1 MTTKSY
7 AYEPQWQLPPGVRA
21 CVTTVTAPG
30 NVASHVGDDPA
41 TVLRH
46 RRELQRALELPQQ
59 PKWLAQYHSTAVVK
73 AETVAMGAPADA
85 IWTLQPRGICA
96 VLTADC
102 LPILLAS
109 NDGEVIAAMH
119 AGWRGLAHGIV
130 AATVAQLPVPAQHLS
145 AYIGPAI
152 SQPHFE
158 VGDEVRTAFVS
169 QGLVDTM
176 SFAPHKPGKWLG
188 NLALLAER
196 TLRQSGVTNVTQSGL
211 CTYSDDRFYSYRRQ
225 PQCGRIA
232 SLIWK
237 I

>member
-1 MTTKSY
+1 MNFNHF
-7 AYEPQWQLPPGVRA
+7 AYTPQWQLPDGVRA

-41 TVLRH
+41 TVIRH
-46 RRELQRALELPQQ
+46 RRQLQRALQLPKQ
-59 PKWLAQYHSTAVVK
+59 PTWLAQYHSTDVVC
-73 AETVAMGAPADA
+73 AEKVTMGTSADA
-85 IWTLQPRGICA
+85 IWSSAPRGICA

-102 LPILLAS
+102 LPILLVS
-109 NDGEVIAAMH
+109 HDGQVTAAVH
-119 AGWRGLAHGIV
+119 AGWRGLANGII
-130 AATVAQLPVPAQHLS
+130 AATLAQLPVPASQLS

-158 VGDEVRTAFVS
+158 VGAEVRAAFVEH
-169 QGLVDTM
+169 GIVDEL
-176 SFAPHKPGKWLG
+176 SFSAHKPGKWLG
-188 NLALLAER
+188 NLALLAAR
-196 TLRQSGVTNVTQSGL
+196 MLAQSGVTAVTQSGL
-211 CTYSDDRFYSYRRQ
+211 CTYSDPRFYSYRRQ